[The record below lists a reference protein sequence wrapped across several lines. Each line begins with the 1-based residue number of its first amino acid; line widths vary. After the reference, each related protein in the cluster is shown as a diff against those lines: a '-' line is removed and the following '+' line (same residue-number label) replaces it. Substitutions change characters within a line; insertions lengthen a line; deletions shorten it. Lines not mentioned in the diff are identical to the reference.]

1 MAVPPPDNPA
11 EWESFMNQ
19 VKAIEKKDSTM
30 TSEQQIERLHKPGA
44 KYLNLN
50 PFYVLQVEADA
61 DEDAIKKQYRRLSI
75 LLHPDKNP
83 DNKDRA
89 SNAFEVVNKANK
101 MLKEKETVDK
111 FRYILADAKNRVIKM
126 IEDKRKVAKSK
137 GLPVPEDDPARF
149 GHLVNVMASKQLADF
164 EMRRDAKDS
173 KDTDDKKREAEDND
187 FEVKRMKQVTDDKKK
202 WEDTREERVT
212 SWKDFVDKGK
222 KKKKNK
228 TKLGSF
234 KPPKP
239 RLEERTSMNGNTNN

>member
-1 MAVPPPDNPA
+1 MD
-11 EWESFMNQ
+11 
-19 VKAIEKKDSTM
+19 
-30 TSEQQIERLHKPGA
+30 
-44 KYLNLN
+44 
-50 PFYVLQVEADA
+50 
-61 DEDAIKKQYRRLSI
+61 
-75 LLHPDKNP
+75 
-83 DNKDRA
+83 
-89 SNAFEVVNKANK
+89 
-101 MLKEKETVDK
+101 LK
-111 FRYILADAKNRVIKM
+111 